1 MKNSIVSIRRVPDY
15 SEEAV
20 LSGLRRCLEPL
31 GGMGAFVKAGQRV
44 LLKPNL
50 LAAFV
55 PERAVT
61 THPSVVKAVAM
72 LVLEQGAQVIIG
84 DSPGFGAPAAVM
96 KRCGITGALSGI
108 NYEPGDF
115 DHEFE
120 FEEPSNR
127 VARRINLVKAL
138 NDADVVITLPKLK
151 THAQMGFT
159 GALKN
164 QFGLVR
170 GFQKAHY
177 HYRMKDRKWLAAL
190 MIDINAVAK
199 PALAVMDGII
209 AMEGDGPA
217 GGDPRF
223 LGALIAGS
231 DITAVDTLACALIDI
246 DVESLPLMREAR
258 ERDFGATRMEDISVA
273 GDDWEG
279 MRQPDFRKTQELKS
293 ALRLLALPVP
303 FLEWL
308 RKYLSARPRIIPDL
322 CIKCGACREGC
333 PVDPSA
339 INPFSDDHPVDH
351 ERCIRCY
358 CCHEFCPVKAIELK
372 RSILARLLAS

>member
-1 MKNSIVSIRRVPDY
+1 MIKSVVSIQRVPDY
-15 SEEAV
+15 SDDNV
-20 LSGLRRCLEPL
+20 LAALRRCLEPL
-31 GGMGAFVKAGQRV
+31 GGMGAFVKAGQKV

-61 THPSVVKAVAM
+61 THPSVVKAAAT
-72 LVLEQGAQVIIG
+72 LVIEQGAALIVG

-96 KRCGITGALSGI
+96 KRCGIEYALSEI
-108 NYEPGDF
+108 EYEPGDF
-115 DHEFE
+115 EHDWE
-120 FEEPSNR
+120 FEEASNR
-127 VARRINLVKAL
+127 VARRISLVKAL

-170 GFQKAHY
+170 GFQKPHY
-177 HYRMKDRKWLAAL
+177 HYRMKDREWLAAVML
-190 MIDINAVAK
+190 DINAIAR
-199 PALAVMDGII
+199 PALAIMDGII

-223 LGALIAGS
+223 LGALIAGA
-231 DITAVDTLACALIDI
+231 DITAVDTLACALIDL
-246 DVESLPLMREAR
+246 DPEALPLMREAR
-258 ERDFGATRMEDISVA
+258 RRDFGATRMADISVA
-273 GDDWEG
+273 GDDWESL
-279 MRQPDFRKTQELKS
+279 RQPDFRKTQQLKS
-293 ALRLLALPVP
+293 ALRIFPLPVP

-322 CIKCGACREGC
+322 CIRCGACKEGC
-333 PVDPSA
+333 PVKPSA
-339 INPFSDDHPVDH
+339 IDPFSEDYSVYD

-372 RSILARLLAS
+372 RSILAKLLAS